1 MKLLKR
7 HIEKD
12 GSGSVSLRLEYDED
26 LWHGELAIAQ
36 KCRLCG
42 TVDEAWQKWKEK
54 KLKQAARPAYNL
66 IQEVHSLSPAQT
78 SSLPHL
84 DDLLTYC
91 REMKC
96 GQQQSGG

>member
-26 LWHGELAIAQ
+26 LWH
-36 KCRLCG
+36 
-42 TVDEAWQKWKEK
+42 
-54 KLKQAARPAYNL
+54 AYNL

>member
-36 KCRLCG
+36 SRSCG
-42 TVDEAWQKWKEK
+42 IMDEAWQK
-54 KLKQAARPAYNL
+54 
-66 IQEVHSLSPAQT
+66 
-78 SSLPHL
+78 
-84 DDLLTYC
+84 
-91 REMKC
+91 
-96 GQQQSGG
+96 